1 MLLYMVK
8 SADVIKDLE
17 MVRSSWIIWVV
28 PKCHHKREADNTLCI
43 DRSRQGLE
51 LEWYRNRQEM
61 LAVTRS

>member
-17 MVRSSWIIWVV
+17 MVRSSWIIWEV
-28 PKCHHKREADNTLCI
+28 PKCHHNREAGNTLCT

-51 LEWYRNRQEM
+51 FEWYRNRQEM